1 MARVGEQLRLIAE
14 GCLFARFQRFR
25 IPRLAGTLGVFPPAI
40 CRLRSMSNLRLFLS
54 IIALSLVPNFA
65 AGQGPPQG
73 NPQINV
79 PYRCANGI
87 TYTIL
92 VCKPYRADQWC
103 QWREDQNGQTV
114 TTVNSTWSSMTGR
127 LQGCAVVAAPASLG
141 TNAAPPPLTQAA
153 VGSQQVLNPPYL
165 KEFPSVDQVMAQTK
179 GSDAKDTLNR
189 QMASFLQL
197 KKILEDL
204 AGPRWLRGQ
213 FTPDEARIHGNYDL
227 AYNNLAKPLNFPD
240 DGYFAMP
247 SFVASLF
254 NTFPMPT
261 VQSQWLA
268 QNAQLAARVKASHQP
283 MQGQPSAGSD
293 TSGTSQDV
301 RPLPATDDPGQL
313 AIRRCAELGGTM
325 LGCIGTG
332 MGTDMSGMMGVN
344 LSTLGH
350 SYKAGLVIFGTYTAA
365 SGLSFGFSDSNVNI
379 GGCGRMVQGAHN
391 YAVTAAGGK
400 YTLNIANT
408 PQPLVVTLGADGKI
422 AGPAAQDIT
431 GQQVTGYHVVTNLR
445 TGMEVSRTPIYGPIT
460 VHCNV
465 GTLKPGPPTDP
476 SPASAS
482 VASGI
487 LTVMQNLTGTES
499 STAQQQQLLPPG
511 PRMAGAF
518 GGAGGLRI
526 QFSDANAVIDCAQ
539 AHVKIPYDVAN
550 QEGGAVIRLQN
561 GSNPFSLRVQS
572 DGSLATTGTVIVNGK
587 LMIGMRGSDP
597 VFKPTTA
604 TCSGNA
610 LVAVSHP

>member
-1 MARVGEQLRLIAE
+1 MPAKFLSQN
-14 GCLFARFQRFR
+14 ARF
-25 IPRLAGTLGVFPPAI
+25 LAGLFSPCPATTCTLLV
-40 CRLRSMSNLRLFLS
+40 L
-54 IIALSLVPNFA
+54 LSLVAISLAANFA
-65 AGQGPPQG
+65 VGQAAPHAD
-73 NPQINV
+73 PQINV

-92 VCKPYRADQWC
+92 VCKPFGADKWC

-114 TTVNSTWSSMTGR
+114 TTVNSTWSAMTGR
-127 LQGCAVVAAPASLG
+127 LQGCTVASAPSGSG
-141 TNAAPPPLTQAA
+141 TTAAPPPLPQTAA
-153 VGSQQVLNPPYL
+153 GSQQALTPPYL
-165 KEFPSVDQVMAQTK
+165 KEFPSVDQVMTQTK
-179 GSDAKDTLNR
+179 GSDARDTLNR

-204 AGPRWLRGQ
+204 AGSRWLRGQ
-213 FTPDEARIHGNYDL
+213 LTPDEARIHGNYDL
-227 AYNNLAKPLNFPD
+227 AYNNLARPLNFPD

-283 MQGQPSAGSD
+283 MQGQPSAGPD
-293 TSGTSQDV
+293 TSGTPQDV

-344 LSTLGH
+344 LSALGH
-350 SYKAGLVIFGTYTAA
+350 PNKTGLVIFGSYTAA
-365 SGLSFGFSDSNVNI
+365 GGLSFTFSDASVNI
-379 GGCGRMVQGAHN
+379 GGCGRMVQGAHS
-391 YAVTAAGGK
+391 YVVTAVAGR
-400 YTLNIANT
+400 YTIDIANT
-408 PQPLVVTLGADGKI
+408 PQPLVVTLAQDGKI

-445 TGMEVSRTPIYGPIT
+445 TGMEVSRTPIFGPIT

-465 GTLKPGPPTDP
+465 GSLLPGPPTDP
-476 SPASAS
+476 SPDSAS

-487 LTVMQNLTGTES
+487 LTVMQNLTGTAS
-499 STAQQQQLLPPG
+499 STSKQQQLLPPG
-511 PRMAGAF
+511 PRMVGTF
-518 GGAGGLRI
+518 SGAGNFRI
-526 QFSDANAVIDCAQ
+526 QFSDANAVVDCAQ
-539 AHVKIPYDVAN
+539 AHVKIGYDVAN
-550 QEGGAVIRLQN
+550 QAGGAVIRLQN

-572 DGSLATTGTVIVNGK
+572 DGSLAVAGTVTVNGK

-597 VFKPTTA
+597 IFSPTTA
-604 TCSGNA
+604 SCPGDA
-610 LVAVSHP
+610 LVAASHP